1 MTPRQKEIYDLYQ
14 QYQNFSEVARLLNID
29 KTVAR
34 RTYRRAEPY
43 LDTDSGI
50 KSAMT
55 DTGLS
60 DINKVHSGWLKT
72 DEASLYF
79 VNPKEEGGVDNLI
92 DTFKEA
98 LKDCPTSLPTAAPE
112 GTNADLL
119 TRYILTD
126 LHFGMR
132 AWGKESGEDYD
143 LEIAANRLKET
154 LSTLVE
160 TTPDS
165 KQCVVLNL
173 GDMFHSNDH
182 KNMTPGSGHILD
194 ADGRFSKVI
203 YETIQSVVATIETLK
218 SKHESIEYVGI
229 SGNHDPDSNQFLT
242 VALMM
247 RYQDDPRV
255 DVIWN
260 PAKMWCTT
268 FGKNL
273 LAAHHGDK
281 VTPQRLAMQ
290 VADEFSP
297 GWGKTYW
304 RYLDTGHIHHD
315 SAKDIGGIFWE
326 SHRTLAS
333 RDAYATGS
341 AFTSRK
347 TLKAITVHRERGEI
361 VRNTVGVQ

>member
-34 RTYRRAEPY
+34 RTYRRAEQY

-154 LSTLVE
+154 
-160 TTPDS
+160 TPDS
-165 KQCVVLNL
+165 NQCVVLNL